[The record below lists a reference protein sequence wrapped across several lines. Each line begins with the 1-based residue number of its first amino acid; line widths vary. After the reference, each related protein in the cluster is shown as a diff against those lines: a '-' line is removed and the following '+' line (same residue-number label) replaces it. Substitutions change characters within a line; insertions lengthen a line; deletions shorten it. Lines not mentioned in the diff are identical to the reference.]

1 MPLRQVEHANGARMP
16 EPVAAAAAAAPAAGT
31 TAGKYVPRF
40 RRDKSEGSGAAPPPE
55 PDRWGRS
62 DDRPSQPGD
71 RWRGE
76 DRRQP
81 SFSGAATGSR
91 PSWSSSR
98 RSGF

>member
-16 EPVAAAAAAAPAAGT
+16 EPAAAAAAVPPAAAAG
-31 TAGKYVPRF
+31 GKYVPRF
-40 RRDKSEGSGAAPPPE
+40 RRDKPEGSGAAPPPE

-81 SFSGAATGSR
+81 SLSGAATGSKTT
-91 PSWSSSR
+91 WSSSR
-98 RSGF
+98 RNGF